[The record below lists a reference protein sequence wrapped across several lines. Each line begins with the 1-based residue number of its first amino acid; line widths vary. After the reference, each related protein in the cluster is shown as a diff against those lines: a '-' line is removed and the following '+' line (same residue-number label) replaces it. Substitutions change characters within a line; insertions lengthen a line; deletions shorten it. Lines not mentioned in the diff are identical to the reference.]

1 MKYEELMNKIYHGE
15 EGSLNLSLEDAQTL
29 AKILLAHGYAVLLT
43 AGDIGND
50 VKVSWTYA
58 GTPDSLNVAHRDA
71 VVFGSADYLG
81 MLEMGDY
88 EGDENE

>member
-15 EGSLNLSLEDAQTL
+15 EGSLDLSLEDAQIL
-29 AKILLAHGYAVLLT
+29 AKVLLTRGYAVLLT
-43 AGDIGND
+43 AGDIGDD

-58 GTPDSLNVAHRDA
+58 GTPDFLNVAHRNE
-71 VVFGSADYLG
+71 VVFSNADYLG

-88 EGDENE
+88 EDGE